1 MLVVLI
7 ETWPSQARMLLM
19 STPVT
24 RWQAVVCRIRC
35 GVIVLPASSPG
46 RATLDK
52 AVDSEAGKWRS
63 KPADNYGV
71 IARAT
76 EDLVCQFWQSTRDP
90 PRDV

>member
-1 MLVVLI
+1 MAEPGADVIDVHAG
-7 ETWPSQARMLLM
+7 EDQVAGRHMPDQMRGYRSARQF
-19 STPVT
+19 
-24 RWQAVVCRIRC
+24 RY
-35 GVIVLPASSPG
+35 PG